1 LSEAKDLSSGQNL
14 LVGPLLR
21 LGITAQKLFNNSM
34 PQVPILMPQLGES
47 IAEATIVTIKVQPG
61 EKVAADQ
68 EIMEVETNKAVMGV
82 TTPCAGEVGKI
93 DAQVKETYP
102 IGAVLGYIE
111 ASEKDAARFTQQAAT
126 EIRREVPQE
135 IPGRAGE
142 EKVAAKKTATNGA
155 ETKISRD
162 GLPVP
167 AAAKGAGFLSP
178 RLRARMIELQ
188 LTASDLAGIAGTGTG
203 NRVTIKDLESYLKKM
218 ESQTTSDASAIRV
231 GVAEAM
237 RRSWSRP
244 LATVGSSVDLDPVL
258 NDRKKRDPKPGPAL
272 YALRA
277 LAMALAENPTA
288 AAKLIGSRVL
298 QSSGIDVGLAIEAQD
313 GIIVPIIRN
322 ADKTSLAD
330 LTKRYEELVALGR
343 QRRISPEMQS
353 GGIAAVSNF
362 GTFGVEWGTPIP
374 LPDQTMILGLGV
386 GKKTP
391 RWDESRSEFVPATE
405 AQITL
410 SFDHRSL
417 DGGGAGRLLKRV
429 IELLE
434 RPETL

>member
-1 LSEAKDLSSGQNL
+1 
-14 LVGPLLR
+14 
-21 LGITAQKLFNNSM
+21 M
-34 PQVPILMPQLGES
+34 PQVPIIMPQLGES
-47 IAEATIVTIKVQPG
+47 IAEATIVSINVKPG

-68 EIMEVETNKAVMGV
+68 EIIEVETNKAVMGV
-82 TTPCAGEVGKI
+82 TTPCGGEIAKI

-111 ASEKDAARFTQQAAT
+111 ASEKDAARFAKQAPPPEAQREMT
-126 EIRREVPQE
+126 EE
-135 IPGRAGE
+135 IPGRNE
-142 EKVAAKKTATNGA
+142 ETAKAEKTKSNGA
-155 ETKISRD
+155 RAKVPTD

-178 RLRARMIELQ
+178 RVRARMAELQ
-188 LTASDLAGIAGTGTG
+188 LTNADLAGIAGTGSG
-203 NRVTIKDLESYLKKM
+203 NRVTIKDLENYLRQM
-218 ESQTTSDASAIRV
+218 ESQTTSDASAIRA
-231 GVAEAM
+231 GVADAM

-244 LATVGSSVDLDPVL
+244 LATIGSSVNLDPVL
-258 NDRKKRDPKPGPAL
+258 TDRKQRNPKPGPAL

-277 LAMALAENPTA
+277 LALALAENPAA
-288 AAKLIGSRVL
+288 AAKLIGARVL
-298 QSSGIDVGLAIEAQD
+298 QSNTIDIGLAIEAQD
-313 GIIVPIIRN
+313 GIIVPILRG

-330 LTKRYEELVALGR
+330 LTTKYEELVSLGR
-343 QRRISPEMQS
+343 ARRISPEMQS

-362 GTFGVEWGTPIP
+362 GTFGAEWGTPIP
-374 LPDQTMILGLGV
+374 LPDQTMILGLGA

-391 RWDESRSEFVPATE
+391 RWDEPKSDFVPITE

-434 RPETL
+434 NPQAL